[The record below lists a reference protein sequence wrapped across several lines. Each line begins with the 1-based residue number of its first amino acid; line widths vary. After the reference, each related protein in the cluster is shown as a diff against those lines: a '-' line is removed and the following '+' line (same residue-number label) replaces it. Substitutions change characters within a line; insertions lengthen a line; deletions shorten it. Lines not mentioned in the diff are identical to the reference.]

1 MGGWHATNKNKGKR
15 KMSSRLDL
23 LFEQHF
29 PYYNRLSREMIKE
42 IKDFGMEIV
51 KLVFIDLEEKK

>member
-1 MGGWHATNKNKGKR
+1 
-15 KMSSRLDL
+15 MSSRLDL